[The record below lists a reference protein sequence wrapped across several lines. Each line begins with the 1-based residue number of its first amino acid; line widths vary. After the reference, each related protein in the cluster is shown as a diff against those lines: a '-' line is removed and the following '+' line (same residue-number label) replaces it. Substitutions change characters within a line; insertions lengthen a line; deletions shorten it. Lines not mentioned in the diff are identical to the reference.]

1 MKKMN
6 EMEEMLNQFKYKMEG
21 KIPMNLDVD
30 DDLKALENE
39 LGIKGEKDALD
50 DLDDL
55 ENEINTKVVS
65 NKKEK
70 SNVKVKNTNIKDLDD
85 NLKELEDEGL
95 DDISISDDDEKPNL
109 DNKLEIKKS
118 LINSLLEN
126 SVRLTKK
133 KEDEEK
139 KNVKKDEVEK
149 EDIYFENTEK
159 KYHDIN
165 QMKCLSVLDNE
176 MKVCDSIIQFK
187 KDNKIEN
194 EDVWESKKFL
204 AKTNFNRMNTFVEN
218 GAISIEDYKKL
229 IEEEKKI
236 AQNLLNNISKDK
248 NLKSIEI
255 PEIKNR
261 INKRIELIDYELKQ
275 LKDQLGDEEE
285 DDNDLT
291 GPKDKKLDDNLL
303 KRVKNK
309 IKEYSKAVEY
319 FTKNDLEEQLNVAK
333 NNIKKLENAQ
343 KKIEALYSNKV
354 KEDSL
359 PEEITPEFIYGYS
372 KEDRMRKFKEILKE
386 MLSQKNNINKEITQI
401 NVKMS
406 NLKASEL
413 ENVESKFKE
422 EIKIKKDKINKYEK
436 LIEIIKQIIKD
447 KWTPAPLY
455 SKGMKIDKIE
465 TFNELVEKNV
475 LNIFIGKIV
484 DFKND
489 KSLFLDIYLDIGK
502 GFSDIIDINKN
513 NNFNYNVDWIIE
525 KEFKEIYKYK
535 LGIKLCQKGEKK
547 PKVIGHC
554 LLDLGDLKSKY
565 IIQGKYPIE
574 LVKPTK
580 IIPKLE
586 IKISTRIPCVDP
598 IYKENKIP
606 IYVINKI
613 YPSYKGQ
620 TIKIDF
626 DLQFDST
633 GVSFSQEKKQTNT
646 NISSEKKIDNPQNKN
661 IGNTKIQNTNKDNN
675 HNNQNND
682 NKKNSG
688 NKDNQDKKPSN
699 KIDGSKFKKEE
710 LLDPDIIDNL
720 NSMEVLKSKKQF
732 YEEKAKKIEGRTPK
746 DLREKINKIT
756 VKVNQLQNLLGDKIQ
771 PADYLNIIKN
781 QFIHDK
787 ELYQYFIQENQKEK
801 ADLVKPR
808 INILMKEIQ
817 ELYKFITGS
826 GK

>member
-1 MKKMN
+1 MKKTN

-39 LGIKGEKDALD
+39 LGIKGEKDAFD

-70 SNVKVKNTNIKDLDD
+70 SNVKVKKDNIEDLDD
-85 NLKELEDEGL
+85 DLKELEDEGL

-133 KEDEEK
+133 KEVEEK
-139 KNVKKDEVEK
+139 KNIKKEEVEK

-291 GPKDKKLDDNLL
+291 GPKDKKLNDNLL
-303 KRVKNK
+303 KKVKNK
-309 IKEYSKAVEY
+309 IKEYSNAVEY

-372 KEDRMRKFKEILKE
+372 KEERMKKFKEILKE

-436 LIEIIKQIIKD
+436 LIEIIKQILKD

-465 TFNELVEKNV
+465 TFNELVEQNV
-475 LNIFIGKIV
+475 LNIFIGKIF

-535 LGIKLCQKGEKK
+535 NEQF
-547 PKVIGHC
+547 
-554 LLDLGDLKSKY
+554 KSK
-565 IIQGKYPIE
+565 
-574 LVKPTK
+574 
-580 IIPKLE
+580 
-586 IKISTRIPCVDP
+586 
-598 IYKENKIP
+598 
-606 IYVINKI
+606 
-613 YPSYKGQ
+613 
-620 TIKIDF
+620 
-626 DLQFDST
+626 
-633 GVSFSQEKKQTNT
+633 
-646 NISSEKKIDNPQNKN
+646 
-661 IGNTKIQNTNKDNN
+661 
-675 HNNQNND
+675 
-682 NKKNSG
+682 
-688 NKDNQDKKPSN
+688 
-699 KIDGSKFKKEE
+699 
-710 LLDPDIIDNL
+710 
-720 NSMEVLKSKKQF
+720 
-732 YEEKAKKIEGRTPK
+732 
-746 DLREKINKIT
+746 
-756 VKVNQLQNLLGDKIQ
+756 
-771 PADYLNIIKN
+771 
-781 QFIHDK
+781 
-787 ELYQYFIQENQKEK
+787 
-801 ADLVKPR
+801 
-808 INILMKEIQ
+808 
-817 ELYKFITGS
+817 
-826 GK
+826 